1 MINYKWLRIINYLYI
16 VVAIAVIGL
25 SLTIPPTLRRTLQP
39 GLCS

>member
-25 SLTIPPTLRRTLQP
+25 ALQYRPGHRR
-39 GLCS
+39 